1 MVPVRQPVP
10 DAGYMT
16 TAAIALRDLRK
27 TFHTAEGDLHA
38 VDGITTTIAR
48 GEVVAFLGRN
58 GAGKTTTLD
67 MVLGFTRPT
76 SGTVEVFGM
85 TPHEAVARGRVGAVL
100 QSGGLLDDLTVRQTM
115 EMVAALHGKVDVDDA
130 LHRAGAEHIASRKVG
145 KCSGGEQQRLRF
157 ALALLPNPELLVLDE
172 PTAGMDVSARRD
184 FWATMR
190 SETSRGRSVVFA
202 THYLDEAEEFADHII
217 VIDRGNIVAD
227 GTIADIRGTAGA
239 STLTCEWDPADG
251 DPAELPHL
259 MSHTL
264 DGHHLT
270 CTSSSTDDL
279 ARHLLTRTS
288 ASQLVISRA
297 RLEDAF
303 VDLTSGRASS

>member
-1 MVPVRQPVP
+1 
-10 DAGYMT
+10 MT
-16 TAAIALRDLRK
+16 TAAIAIGDLRK
-27 TFHTAEGDLHA
+27 TFQTPEGALHA
-38 VDGITTTIAR
+38 VDGISLGIEA

-76 SGTVEVFGM
+76 SGAVEVFGVS
-85 TPHEAVARGRVGAVL
+85 PRRAVEQGSVGAVL
-100 QSGGLLDDLTVRQTM
+100 QSGALLHDLTVRQTM
-115 EMVAALHGKVDVDDA
+115 EMVAALHGRVDIDDA
-130 LHRAGAEHIASRKVG
+130 LRRAGAATIATRKVG

-190 SETSRGRSVVFA
+190 AETMRGRTVVFA
-202 THYLDEAEEFADHII
+202 THYLDEAEEFADRII
-217 VIDRGNIVAD
+217 VIDSGTIVAD
-227 GTIADIRGTAGA
+227 GTPDDIRDAAGA
-239 STLTCEWDPADG
+239 STVTCQWDPTDG

-259 MSHTL
+259 VSHTL
-264 DGHHLT
+264 EGDHLT

-303 VDLTSGRASS
+303 VDLTSSGKAIS